1 VLAGAGGE
9 TMKRYSMKTELFF
22 VASDKVEA
30 SKKMEK
36 IIQSMNIP
44 NNCVYFVEL
53 TERYSIEGNGE

>member
-1 VLAGAGGE
+1 
-9 TMKRYSMKTELFF
+9 MKRYSMKTELFF

-44 NNCVYFVEL
+44 NDCAYFVEL